1 MSSKL
6 LLGGPQRRAAL
17 AQACEL
23 IDRYAETVAERPVA
37 PPADPEAVRAYLA
50 QVSFDDPL
58 APEEAVAHLAGGL
71 DRFGVHVAHR
81 RYFGLFNP
89 APATMSIAADA
100 LVAAHNPQMATW
112 SHSPFGVE
120 VERRLAR
127 ELGGRLGYDE
137 RDVEGAFASGG
148 AEANHT
154 ALQVALHRAFPE
166 VGVDGL
172 FALPGPPTLYVSI
185 EAHHSLH
192 KAARVS
198 GLGEAAVRAVPVGP
212 DLRMRPEALRALIA
226 EDRAAGRAPFL
237 VVGTAGTTSA
247 GIIDPL
253 GALAD
258 VAAAEGLWVHVD
270 AAWGGAAALVP
281 GLAGCLEGIE
291 RADSITI
298 DAHKWLSVPMGAGL
312 FLTRRPGAL
321 AATFRTRTAYMPR
334 PVAGAPD
341 PYAHSM
347 QWSRRFIGA
356 KLYLALAV
364 AGWSGY
370 AEALGHQVAM
380 GARLRERL
388 PARRWT
394 VINETPLPIVCF
406 VDPELDGRRL
416 AMIAAWIQKK
426 GRAWI
431 SSTRLDGRVTALR
444 ACITNA
450 GTGPEDVDALIAEL
464 DRARAA
470 LGGGKP

>member
-1 MSSKL
+1 MSKL
-6 LLGGPQRRAAL
+6 LLAGPQRRAAL
-17 AQACEL
+17 ARACEL
-23 IDRYAETVAERPVA
+23 IDRYAETVADRPVA
-37 PPADPEAVRAYLA
+37 PPADPETVRNYLEE
-50 QVSFDDPL
+50 VSFDEPL
-58 APEEAVAHLAGGL
+58 APEEAVEHLARGL

-89 APATMSIAADA
+89 APATVSIAADA

-112 SHSPFGVE
+112 SHCPFGVE

-127 ELGGRLGYDE
+127 AFAGRLGFE
-137 RDVEGAFASGG
+137 ENQVEGAFASGG

-166 VGVDGL
+166 VGVEGL
-172 FALPGPPTLYVSI
+172 LALAKRPTLYVSV

-198 GLGEAAVRAVPVGP
+198 GLGEAAVRPVPVDGG
-212 DLRMRPEALRALIA
+212 LRMRPEALRELIA
-226 EDRAAGRAPFL
+226 DDRAAGRAPFL
-237 VVGTAGTTSA
+237 VVATAGTTSA
-247 GIIDPL
+247 GVIDPL
-253 GALAD
+253 GAVAG
-258 VAAAEGLWVHVD
+258 VAAAEGLWYHVD
-270 AAWGGAAALVP
+270 AAWGGAAALLP
-281 GLAGCLEGIE
+281 ELAGCLAGIE

-334 PVAGAPD
+334 PVEGAPD

-364 AGWSGY
+364 AGWDGY

-380 GARLRERL
+380 GERLRRQL
-388 PARRWT
+388 PRRRWT
-394 VINETPLPIVCF
+394 VVNRTPLPIVCF

-416 AMIAAWIQKK
+416 PMIAAWIQSK

-450 GTGPEDVDALIAEL
+450 GTGPEDIDALVAEL